1 MISQEYQ
8 TFLVLSQTL
17 SYTKTAHQ
25 LFISQPAV
33 TQQIQR
39 LETSL
44 NLKLVIY
51 KRPKLSLTHAGE
63 QLAAFLTRTQA
74 QAVKVL
80 NNLQNDNQKQEI
92 SFGITRSLSEVIGKK
107 MISIMLNK
115 VNFTAIKC
123 VAGNTTSILAQI
135 SNGTIDFGIVEGNFD
150 KHTFS
155 YHIIRNEPFIP
166 LVSCTHPLAR
176 KKSVTWNDLLSY
188 PLIIRE
194 EGSGSREILTSLA
207 QKENISLTDFSQ
219 LLTISEPT
227 LLRQLVKKG
236 VGISFL
242 YKILVE
248 NDLKQGI
255 LKQLPLPRGVVEHE
269 LYFVYAKE
277 SFFAS
282 DYQQW
287 FHSLDALNN

>member
-17 SYTKTAHQ
+17 SYTKTAQQ

-39 LETSL
+39 LENSL

-51 KRPKLSLTHAGE
+51 KRPNLTLTTAGK
-63 QLAAFLTRTQA
+63 QLAAFLTRAHA
-74 QAVKVL
+74 QAIKVL
-80 NNLQNDNQKQEI
+80 SNLQNDNQKREI
-92 SFGITRSLSEVIGKK
+92 SFGITRSLGEVIGKK
-107 MISIMLNK
+107 MISIMLDK
-115 VNFTAIKC
+115 ADFTTIKC
-123 VAGNTTSILAQI
+123 LAGNTASILSRI
-135 SNGTIDFGIVEGNFD
+135 DNGTIDFGIVEGNFE
-150 KHTFS
+150 KHNFS
-155 YHIIRNEPFIP
+155 YHIIRNEPFVPI
-166 LVSCTHPLAR
+166 VSATHPLAR
-176 KKSVTWNDLLSY
+176 KQRVTWNELLSY

-227 LLRQLVKKG
+227 LLRLLVKDGAG
-236 VGISFL
+236 VSFL
-242 YKILVE
+242 YRILVE
-248 NDLKQGI
+248 NDLKKGV
-255 LKQLPLPRGVVEHE
+255 LKQLPLQRGVVEHE

-282 DYQQW
+282 DYEKW
-287 FHSLDALNN
+287 FHSLEQLNN

>member
-17 SYTKTAHQ
+17 SYTKTAQQ

-39 LETSL
+39 LEASL
-44 NLKLVIY
+44 ALKLVVY
-51 KRPKLSLTHAGE
+51 KRPKLTLTLAGR

-80 NNLQNDNQKQEI
+80 NNLQNDNQKREI
-92 SFGITRSLSEVIGKK
+92 SFGITRSLGEVIGKK
-107 MISIMLNK
+107 LISIMLNK
-115 VNFTAIKC
+115 ANFTALKC
-123 VAGNTTSILAQI
+123 ISGNTASILAQI
-135 SNGTIDFGIVEGNFD
+135 DNGTIDFGIVEGNFD
-150 KHTFS
+150 KHDFS
-155 YHIIRNEPFIP
+155 YHIIRKEPFIP
-166 LVSCTHPLAR
+166 IVSCTHPLAQ
-176 KKSVTWNDLLSY
+176 KESVTWNDLLSY

-194 EGSGSREILTSLA
+194 DGSGSREILTFLA
-207 QKENISLTDFSQ
+207 QKENISLSDFSQ

-227 LLRQLVKKG
+227 LLRLLVKDG
-236 VGISFL
+236 LGISFL

-248 NDLKQGI
+248 NDLTKGA
-255 LKQLPLPRGVVEHE
+255 LKQLPLQRGIVEHE
-269 LYFVYAKE
+269 LYFVYSKE
-277 SFFAS
+277 SFFAP

-287 FHSLDALNN
+287 FQALEALNN